1 MQPWWILWIL
11 SPGLPRA
18 AQLTAGLGSL
28 KVPLKAVRTMQ
39 EIPSRPHPT
48 STDRG
53 GERHQNNRGRTRH
66 QAGGPPA
73 RSHRPANP
81 HAAAN
86 ALALEHQDIARK
98 VAANL
103 ARRTGHARKDLEQIA
118 MVGVLLAARRY
129 APERGSFRAYARTYA
144 NGEVFHY
151 LRDQGFL
158 IKVPASWRELYARG
172 RKLQSAGVS
181 AAAVPAQLGL
191 CERRW
196 KEIVAACEVVVVPLS
211 LMEDRR

>member
-11 SPGLPRA
+11 SPGVPRA
-18 AQLTAGLGSL
+18 ALLTPSLGSL
-28 KVPLKAVRTMQ
+28 KDPLKAVRTMQ
-39 EIPSRPHPT
+39 EIPSHPHPT
-48 STDRG
+48 SIDRG
-53 GERHQNNRGRTRH
+53 GERHQNSRGRTRH

-73 RSHRPANP
+73 SSHRPANP

-103 ARRTGHARKDLEQIA
+103 ARRTGHPREDLEQIA

-129 APERGSFRAYARTYA
+129 APKRGSFRAYARTYA

-158 IKVPASWRELYARG
+158 IKVPSSWRELYARG
-172 RKLQSAGVS
+172 RKLEAEGV
-181 AAAVPAQLGL
+181 ARGVVARRLGVD
-191 CERRW
+191 EPRW
-196 KEIVAACEVVVVPLS
+196 EEIVQSCSVGVVPLGPI
-211 LMEDRR
+211 EPQ

>member
-1 MQPWWILWIL
+1 
-11 SPGLPRA
+11 
-18 AQLTAGLGSL
+18 
-28 KVPLKAVRTMQ
+28 
-39 EIPSRPHPT
+39 
-48 STDRG
+48 
-53 GERHQNNRGRTRH
+53 
-66 QAGGPPA
+66 
-73 RSHRPANP
+73 
-81 HAAAN
+81 
-86 ALALEHQDIARK
+86 LALEHQDIARK

-103 ARRTGHARKDLEQIA
+103 ARRTGHPREDLEQIA

-196 KEIVAACEVVVVPLS
+196 KEIVAACEVGVVS
-211 LMEDRR
+211 LCVAL